1 MMTKMKY
8 IARTLLFLLLL
19 IFTSCVSDLL
29 PEKYENTDRDAVR
42 ISFVCEDVQH
52 FQVGTRSAVDK
63 TSEETKINKLC
74 IFFFK
79 EDGNFVGLTDA
90 GIASNVFNNGK
101 AYIEGNQTLI
111 TLMSEY
117 FADGAD
123 KVNIY
128 VVANLDNTFDP
139 STITKLADLLNYN
152 YAPQSENNRAIYNLP
167 SDGMPMFGYTEQPVD
182 LTQNDQELTVKIK
195 ALMAKVEFSI
205 GINSENTDASKTY
218 PRMFIQ
224 KWTFGNKSN
233 GVVLGGTET
242 TIFGT
247 GITKTNLEVQ
257 KTVEIQQ
264 SGSRHT
270 ETFYMFEN
278 KQTAKTLSGDLSFA
292 DEANFSGR
300 ERYKPLR
307 ANEHAAY
314 IKVEG
319 IFHDAS
325 RAQSAAELTFYLGA
339 NNYNDFNVKRNCHYN
354 NIVTITGLMSN
365 SKEHEVTHVLYD
377 SRVNVTGTEATPYFL
392 SVLRE
397 HDQDAHYGVTPIDF
411 YFYDYEDIIDQ
422 QLVVEVVNPTTTNW
436 IRMEKVEAAHMEN
449 GTLPS
454 DWMNTHIDAGDNS
467 WQAGHG
473 KRKYFLT
480 NLVTSVLANSSS
492 CTVTGHRDRVYL
504 YIDENLSTKNRT
516 GIVKVTYQ
524 IKRTESSA
532 WEVSGDVRE
541 IEINQRGLLPVTIE
555 RDGKTQTIYI
565 EQIEEYL
572 DNYDP
577 YDMYNSAQIY
587 PGLPWGA
594 YGVSIDPD
602 FSRWNDEYYSDWP
615 NVYLNG
621 LAATIAIVNNSSVN
635 GLIRDLN
642 GVPGTAA
649 EYCYNK
655 NKRDSNGSVP
665 QSIIGTVGDPN
676 GGWFLPGISQQEA
689 IMTQH
694 QNLFSSF
701 RTEFYW
707 SAAPGKRRGLFSA
720 REDSNTARATRYNA
734 TTGTYV
740 ESGSYDDE
748 NAYDPSL
755 GNQSLGGKALR
766 TQPFRIRA
774 AYFPPEGTTIQ

>member
-8 IARTLLFLLLL
+8 IARTFLFLLLL

-205 GINSENTDASKTY
+205 GINSESTDASKTY

-264 SGSRHT
+264 SGSSHT

-278 KQTAKTLSGDLSFA
+278 KQAANTLSGDLSFA

-436 IRMEKVEAAHMEN
+436 IRMEKVEATHMEN

-454 DWMNTHIDAGDNS
+454 DWNTTSHIDAGNGP

-532 WEVSGDVRE
+532 WEVSGEVRE
-541 IEINQRGLLPVTIE
+541 IEINQRGLLPVTVE
-555 RDGKTQTIYI
+555 RDGNTQTIYI

-577 YDMYNSAQIY
+577 YDMYNTAQVY

-594 YGVSIDPD
+594 YGHT
-602 FSRWNDEYYSDWP
+602 FSTIFTGRDYWA
-615 NVYLNG
+615 NVYTNG
-621 LAATIAIVNNSSVN
+621 LEATLNIIEQVEAEV
-635 GLIRDLN
+635 LDLN

-655 NKRDSNGSVP
+655 NKRNSSGGVPSNIS
-665 QSIIGTVGDPN
+665 Q
-676 GGWFLPGISQQEA
+676 GGWFLPGITQLESL
-689 IMTQH
+689 MTQH
-694 QNLFSSF
+694 QNLFPSF
-701 RTEFYW
+701 RTDFYW
-707 SAAPGKRRGLFSA
+707 SSAAGKYRYNIFSI
-720 REDSNTARATRYNA
+720 REESTTARATRYDYLDEVEGQNYIQSSENDDYLY
-734 TTGTYV
+734 TGPTGT
-740 ESGSYDDE
+740 
-748 NAYDPSL
+748 
-755 GNQSLGGKALR
+755 GGRADRNTIL
-766 TQPFRIRA
+766 RIRA
-774 AYFPPEGTTIQ
+774 AYIPPTGTTIQ